1 MNAMPQ
7 RLTPANT
14 TRLTRSRR
22 RRRFLSLRNAI
33 ACGFGSNIRALAAL
47 VLAAALTATAS
58 AQTDADPKGDDND
71 SAAIHRAVYLGRS
84 GPLFLKLDLTIDG
97 QPISEF
103 RRSYVLRQFEQF
115 DKDSDGVLLPG
126 EAAAVPSF
134 GKSANG
140 ERLLGDGW
148 TSLDNSPTDGHLTLA
163 ELLPHYETFM
173 GPPFSLTRRIQDG
186 LADVDLV
193 AQLDTTDDRSISEDE
208 LKSGHEALR
217 LLDLDDD
224 ETISAAELAPLSDPA
239 GQPSFV
245 TESEDGQ
252 QAYPFVLLSADADL
266 SAIAE
271 QILKQYDRTS
281 TAGDAPSKKSTADD
295 SPGELDR
302 NEIPASYGQL
312 LRFDTDRNRTLSA
325 SELVEALQQPGE
337 SLAVT
342 VAMPKYGRPSVSQPR
357 LRDRPIEFSVKRWA
371 GASSDAINFFRVQM
385 LRIDADKNRYLDRQE
400 FAGLDLEGATFD
412 VVDRDGNEQVV
423 ADEIAAWLEERA
435 SLSQLRVIMRVDLQ
449 RQSLFEILDTN
460 SDQRLTRR
468 EFLLGPEQIAAFDAN
483 RNRNLDAAE
492 IESRYHVTFELA
504 RPGLIPNSQMTMRQ
518 RSNSPLLQG
527 ATDGPEWFRRMD
539 LNQDGDVSRREFLGP
554 ASDFARF
561 DTDRDGALSAE
572 EALTAAG
579 SAGN

>member
-1 MNAMPQ
+1 MNATLQ
-7 RLTPANT
+7 RLMPASRA
-14 TRLTRSRR
+14 RL
-22 RRRFLSLRNAI
+22 
-33 ACGFGSNIRALAAL
+33 RALAAL
-47 VLAAALTATAS
+47 ALASLLTATAS
-58 AQTDADPKGDDND
+58 AQQDADPKAGDND
-71 SAAIHRAVYLGRS
+71 SAAIHRLVYLGRS

-97 QPISEF
+97 QPISAF
-103 RRSYVLRQFEQF
+103 RRSFVLRQFEQF
-115 DKDSDGVLLPG
+115 DKDSDGRLSPG
-126 EAAAVPSF
+126 EAESVPSF
-134 GKSANG
+134 GKSTNG
-140 ERLLGDGW
+140 EQLLGDDW
-148 TSLDNSPTDGHLTLA
+148 KSLDSSPTDGHLTLA

-186 LADVDLV
+186 MADVDLV
-193 AQLDTTDDRSISEDE
+193 AQLDTTSDRSISEDE
-208 LKSGHEALR
+208 LKSGHEVLR

-245 TESEDGQ
+245 TESENGQ

-266 SAIAE
+266 QAIAD
-271 QILKQYDRTS
+271 QILKQYDRGSSEGDSRS
-281 TAGDAPSKKSTADD
+281 TKSPTDSLPADD

-302 NEIPASYGQL
+302 EEIPASYGQL
-312 LRFDTDRNRTLSA
+312 LQFDADRNRTLSA
-325 SELVEALQQPGE
+325 AELVEALQQPGE

-371 GASSDAINFFRVQM
+371 GASSDTINFFRIQM

-412 VVDRDGNEQVV
+412 VVDRDGNDQVV
-423 ADEIAAWLEERA
+423 ADEIVAYLEERA

-468 EFLLGPEQIAAFDAN
+468 EFLLGPEQIAAFDTN
-483 RNRNLDAAE
+483 RNRSLDAAE

-504 RPGLIPNSQMTMRQ
+504 RPGLIPNSQTMMQ
-518 RSNSPLLQG
+518 QGSNSPVLQG
-527 ATDGPEWFRRMD
+527 STDGPEWFRRMD

-554 ASDFARF
+554 ASDFTRF

-572 EALTAAG
+572 EALAAA
-579 SAGN
+579 SSTEN

>member
-7 RLTPANT
+7 RPTPATT
-14 TRLTRSRR
+14 TRLTRRRR
-22 RRRFLSLRNAI
+22 RRRFGAIRNAI

-47 VLAAALTATAS
+47 TLTAALSTQAN
-58 AQTDADPKGDDND
+58 ADPKAGDND
-71 SAAIHRAVYLGRS
+71 SAAIHRLVYLGRS

-115 DKDSDGVLLPG
+115 DKDSDGSLSPV

-140 ERLLGDGW
+140 ERLLGDDW
-148 TSLDNSPTDGHLTLA
+148 KLLDNSPTDGQLSLA

-252 QAYPFVLLSADADL
+252 QAYPFVLLSADANL
-266 SAIAE
+266 PAIAD
-271 QILKQYDRTS
+271 QILKQYDRSLSEDATPSETS
-281 TAGDAPSKKSTADD
+281 PTDD

-302 NEIPASYGQL
+302 DEIPASYGQL
-312 LRFDTDRNRTLSA
+312 LRFDGDRNRTLSA
-325 SELVEALQQPGE
+325 SELVEALRQPGE

-342 VAMPKYGRPSVSQPR
+342 VAMPKYSRPTVSQPR
-357 LRDRPIEFSVKRWA
+357 LRDRPIEFSIKRWA
-371 GASSDAINFFRVQM
+371 GASSDTINFFRIQM

-400 FAGLDLEGATFD
+400 FGGLDLEGATFD
-412 VVDRDGNEQVV
+412 TVDRDGNDQVV
-423 ADEIAAWLEERA
+423 AGEIVAWLEERA

-468 EFLLGPEQIAAFDAN
+468 EFLLGPEQIAAFDTN
-483 RNRNLDAAE
+483 RNQSLDAAE

-504 RPGLIPNSQMTMRQ
+504 RPGLIPNSQTMMQ
-518 RSNSPLLQG
+518 QGSNSPVLQG
-527 ATDGPEWFRRMD
+527 SIDGPEWFRRMD

-554 ASDFARF
+554 ASDFVRF

-572 EALTAAG
+572 EALAGAG